1 MLWKTLTAIKKKPN
15 QQPLVKLESRF
26 FNITETF
33 LTEIKYLKQNILSK
47 PLNRSVNIKNFN
59 KTLAIN

>member
-1 MLWKTLTAIKKKPN
+1 MLIFDALKNFNSNKKKPN

-47 PLNRSVNIKNFN
+47 PSFK
-59 KTLAIN
+59 